1 MNRKAAVAK
10 HVVRFPN
17 FQLPR
22 ASEAGNLT
30 TKHAVVGPTTT
41 NLSIEVLHYLFRLIL
56 LNPTPGFGRLKNWK
70 PYPLLASLL

>member
-1 MNRKAAVAK
+1 MNRKVAVAK

-17 FQLPR
+17 PLSR
-22 ASEAGNLT
+22 ASEVGNLT
-30 TKHAVVGPTTT
+30 TKPAAAGPTTT
-41 NLSIEVLHYLFRLIL
+41 SLSIKVLHYLFRLIL